1 MFNKDCNV
9 DDLINESDYF
19 VNKMINIIKELRK
32 EGYIDDSTS
41 VILSNLEVS
50 DKTLE
55 IVNNINKN
63 REYIDFL

>member
-55 IVNNINKN
+55 IANKINKN
-63 REYIDFL
+63 RDYIDFL